1 MSKSMIVGLIVGFGC
16 ILAGFKLEGGAFSA
30 LLKPTA
36 AFIVFGGT
44 IGAVV
49 VSTTADD
56 LKRLPKIFKVAF
68 REYNPN
74 FGELIEY
81 FKEIS
86 IKTRKEGLLSLE
98 SSISG
103 SENLDPFIKKG
114 LQLIVDGTDPH
125 AVRDIL
131 ETEAHLVSERHRIGA
146 GIFDDAGGYAPTM
159 GIVGTVC
166 GLVNILGNLG
176 ENSADLG
183 PEIAVA
189 FIATLYGIGSANLM
203 WLPIGKKLKAMN
215 KIEAKEKELI
225 IEAIISIQEGT
236 NPNTLVEKLKGFL
249 NQDQAAKVNTNEGK
263 AVAQ

>member
-1 MSKSMIVGLIVGFGC
+1 MSKTMIGGLIIGFGC
-16 ILAGFKLEGGAFSA
+16 VLAGFLLEGGAIGA

-44 IGAVV
+44 IGATVI
-49 VSTTADD
+49 SNSAED

-68 REYNPN
+68 REYKPD
-74 FGELIEY
+74 FAGLIEY

-86 IKTRKEGLLSLE
+86 VKTRKEGLLSLE
-98 SSISG
+98 SSIS
-103 SENLDPFIKKG
+103 SDPNIDPFIKKG

-131 ETEAHLVSERHRIGA
+131 ETEAYLVSERHRSGA
-146 GIFDDAGGYAPTM
+146 GLFDDAGGYAPTM
-159 GIVGTVC
+159 GIVGTVM

-176 ENSADLG
+176 ADTADLG

-189 FIATLYGIGSANLM
+189 FIATFYGIGSANLL

-215 KIEAKEKELI
+215 KAESKEKELV

-249 NQDQAAKVNTNEGK
+249 SQDDAAKIGANESK
-263 AVAQ
+263 AV